1 MAVVSE
7 LFSRQLSLAGKTNG
21 ECQYLLDFP
30 KEAYIT
36 TLKASASNQHTW
48 DLRCGCILLAI
59 VISSDQ
65 TLTCC
70 LPIFMHAVLAIHET
84 YV

>member
-1 MAVVSE
+1 MYV
-7 LFSRQLSLAGKTNG
+7 
-21 ECQYLLDFP
+21 
-30 KEAYIT
+30 T

-48 DLRCGCILLAI
+48 DLPCGCILLAI